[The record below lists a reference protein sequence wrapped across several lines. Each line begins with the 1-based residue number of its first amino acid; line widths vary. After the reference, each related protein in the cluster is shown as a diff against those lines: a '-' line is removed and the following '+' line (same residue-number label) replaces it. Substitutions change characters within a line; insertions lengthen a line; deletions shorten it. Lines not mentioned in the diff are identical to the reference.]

1 MNIRCFS
8 NGQEV
13 FLSLECVSG
22 FSFKHAVLEDR
33 SVLLPVKCALLLRF
47 KGIAMPIKTILNTL
61 HLTMRRPD

>member
-22 FSFKHAVLEDR
+22 FSFKYAHLGDK
-33 SVLLPVKCALLLRF
+33 SVLLPVQCSIFELQRDSHAHKKR
-47 KGIAMPIKTILNTL
+47 IEYPS
-61 HLTMRRPD
+61 PDHAAA

>member
-22 FSFKHAVLEDR
+22 FSFKYAHLGDK
-33 SVLLPVKCALLLRF
+33 SVLLPVQCSIFELQRDSHAHKNR
-47 KGIAMPIKTILNTL
+47 IEYPS
-61 HLTMRRPD
+61 PDHAAA

>member
-22 FSFKHAVLEDR
+22 FSFKYTHLGDK
-33 SVLLPVKCALLLRF
+33 SVLLPVQCSIFELQRDSHAHKNR
-47 KGIAMPIKTILNTL
+47 IEYPS
-61 HLTMRRPD
+61 PDHAAA

>member
-33 SVLLPVKCALLLRF
+33 SVLLPVKCSAFALQRDSYAY
-47 KGIAMPIKTILNTL
+47 KNHIEYPS
-61 HLTMRRPD
+61 PDHAAA

>member
-22 FSFKHAVLEDR
+22 FSFKYTHLGDK
-33 SVLLPVKCALLLRF
+33 SVLLPVKCSAFALQRDSYAH
-47 KGIAMPIKTILNTL
+47 KNHIEYPS
-61 HLTMRRPD
+61 PDHAAA

>member
-22 FSFKHAVLEDR
+22 FSFKYAHLGDK
-33 SVLLPVKCALLLRF
+33 SVLLPVNCANFSLQRDSYAH
-47 KGIAMPIKTILNTL
+47 KNRIEYPS
-61 HLTMRRPD
+61 PDHAAA